1 MSGKLSMNKINK
13 LLSYYNSISILKK
26 FLLAPLFGLILVL
39 PFYFFIFLIM
49 LDMKQYVNDVNSEL
63 MPLHE
68 ISNDNILLLEKIV
81 NEMNSAVIAKELDW
95 VASSEKN
102 ADNIRD
108 NLNKYANSSY
118 KNEIEGTIAAFND
131 YYETSRDVS
140 VKIINSSHQYENI
153 ENDTKNLVQKYNNI
167 DTLFQNLKTETKT
180 DIEKNINSLY
190 NNASFILL
198 NGNFIFLIWLLISS
212 TIIFIVYRDLKYK
225 IKRII
230 DDSNKIAM
238 GDVDFEKRLCI
249 VSFDELGQIIKS
261 INIFIDKLQ
270 KNHEELSNAK
280 KELDT
285 LYITD
290 RLTNVYN
297 RVKIDEIID
306 TELKKKNRFE
316 NIFSIILLD
325 IDNFKVVNDTHGHL
339 VGDLILKEF
348 ADILKNNIRD
358 IDFLGR
364 WGGEE
369 FMIVCLQT
377 DEQGAVALSENL
389 RVKIEEFNF
398 TKVGKITASFGVS
411 TCKKDDNAK
420 SIVDNADKALYKA
433 KENGRNQVCTF
444 STSVK

>member
-1 MSGKLSMNKINK
+1 MSGKLSMKKIKK
-13 LLSYYNSISILKK
+13 LLFYYHSISILKK

-68 ISNDNILLLEKIV
+68 ISNGNILLLEKIV
-81 NEMNSAVIAKELDW
+81 NEMNSAVMAKEIDW
-95 VASSEKN
+95 VASCDKN

-108 NLNKYANSSY
+108 NLNRYANSSY
-118 KNEIEGTIAAFND
+118 KNEIEKTLSAFNN
-131 YYETSRDVS
+131 YYQTSRDFS
-140 VKIINSSHQYENI
+140 VKIINSSYQYENI

-167 DTLFQNLKTETKT
+167 DSLFKNLKTKTKT

-190 NNASFILL
+190 NSTSFILL

-212 TIIFIVYRDLKYK
+212 IIIFIVYRDLKYK

-230 DDSNKIAM
+230 DDSNKIAT

-306 TELKKKNRFE
+306 IELKKKNRFDS
-316 NIFSIILLD
+316 IFSIILLD
-325 IDNFKVVNDTHGHL
+325 IDNFKLVNDMHGHL

-348 ADILKNNIRD
+348 AAILKNNVRD
-358 IDFLGR
+358 IDFVGR

-377 DEQGAVALSENL
+377 DENGAVALSENL
-389 RVKIEEFNF
+389 RVKIEAFNF
-398 TKVGKITASFGVS
+398 TKVGKMTASFGVS
-411 TCKKDDNAK
+411 TCKKDDDAK

-444 STSVK
+444 

>member
-1 MSGKLSMNKINK
+1 MSGKLSMKKINK
-13 LLSYYNSISILKK
+13 LLHYYNSISILKK
-26 FLLAPLFGLILVL
+26 FLLAPIFGFILVL

-49 LDMKQYVNDVNSEL
+49 LDMKQYVNDVNTEL

-81 NEMNSAVIAKELDW
+81 NEMNSAVMAKEIDW

-108 NLNKYANSSY
+108 NLNRYANSSY
-118 KNEIEGTIAAFND
+118 KKEIEETLSAFNS
-131 YYETSRDVS
+131 YYKSISDVS
-140 VKIINSSHQYENI
+140 MKIINSSYEYENI
-153 ENDTKNLVQKYNNI
+153 ENDTQILVEKFNKL
-167 DTLFQNLKTETKT
+167 DALFKNLKTETKT

-190 NNASFILL
+190 NNTSFILL
-198 NGNFIFLIWLLISS
+198 NGNFIFSVWLIISFVV
-212 TIIFIVYRDLKYK
+212 IFIVHRDLKYK
-225 IKRII
+225 IKKII
-230 DDSNKIAM
+230 DDSNEIAT
-238 GDVDFEKRLCI
+238 GDVDFEKRLNI
-249 VSFDELGQIIKS
+249 ASHDELGQIIKS
-261 INIFIDKLQ
+261 INIFINKLQ

-280 KELDT
+280 KELDA

-297 RVKIDEIID
+297 RIKIDEIID
-306 TELKKKNRFE
+306 IELKKKNRFE
-316 NIFSIILLD
+316 NTFSIILLD
-325 IDNFKVVNDTHGHL
+325 IDNFKSVNDTYGHL

-377 DEQGAVALSENL
+377 DEKGAVALSENL
-389 RVKIEEFNF
+389 RVKIEEFDF

-411 TCKKDDNAK
+411 ACCKKDDDAK
-420 SIVDNADKALYKA
+420 SLVDHADKALYRA
-433 KENGRNQVCTF
+433 KENGRNKVYLF
-444 STSVK
+444 

>member
-1 MSGKLSMNKINK
+1 MKKIK
-13 LLSYYNSISILKK
+13 SLLFYYNSISILKK

-68 ISNDNILLLEKIV
+68 ISNGNILLLEKIL
-81 NEMNSAVIAKELDW
+81 NEMNSAVIAKEIDW
-95 VASSEKN
+95 VASSDKN

-108 NLNKYANSSY
+108 NLNRFAYSSY
-118 KNEIEGTIAAFND
+118 KEEIKETLSAFNN

-140 VKIINSSHQYENI
+140 VKIINSSYHYENI
-153 ENDTKNLVQKYNNI
+153 ENDTKNLVEKYNTI
-167 DTLFQNLKTETKT
+167 DALFKNLKNKTKT

-190 NNASFILL
+190 NSTSFTLL
-198 NGNFIFLIWLLISS
+198 NGNFIFLTWLLISS
-212 TIIFIVYRDLKYK
+212 IVIFLVYRDLKYK

-230 DDSNKIAM
+230 DDSNEIAM
-238 GDVDFEKRLCI
+238 GDVDFEKRLNI
-249 VSFDELGQIIKS
+249 VSHDELGQIIKS

-280 KELDT
+280 IELDN
-285 LYITD
+285 LYVTD
-290 RLTNVYN
+290 RLTNIYN
-297 RVKIDEIID
+297 RIKIDEIID
-306 TELKKKNRFE
+306 IELKKKNRFE
-316 NIFSIILLD
+316 STFSIILLD
-325 IDNFKVVNDTHGHL
+325 IDNFKLVNDTYGHL

-377 DEQGAVALSENL
+377 DEKGAVALSEHL

-398 TKVGKITASFGVS
+398 TKVGKITA
-411 TCKKDDNAK
+411 
-420 SIVDNADKALYKA
+420 
-433 KENGRNQVCTF
+433 
-444 STSVK
+444 

>member
-1 MSGKLSMNKINK
+1 MSGKLSMKKIK
-13 LLSYYNSISILKK
+13 RLLSYYNSISILKK

-68 ISNDNILLLEKIV
+68 ISNSNILLLEKIV
-81 NEMNSAVIAKELDW
+81 NEMNSAVIAKEIDW
-95 VASSEKN
+95 IASSDKN
-102 ADNIRD
+102 ADKIRD
-108 NLNKYANSSY
+108 NLNNYANSSY
-118 KNEIEGTIAAFND
+118 KNEIEETLSAFNI

-140 VKIINSSHQYENI
+140 VKIINSSYHYENI
-153 ENDTKNLVQKYNNI
+153 ENDTKNLVQKYNTI
-167 DTLFQNLKTETKT
+167 DALFKNLKTKTKT
-180 DIEKNINSLY
+180 NIEKNFNSLY
-190 NNASFILL
+190 DDTSFILL
-198 NGNFIFLIWLLISS
+198 NGNFIFLIWLFISS
-212 TIIFIVYRDLKYK
+212 IIIFLVYRDLKYK

-230 DDSNKIAM
+230 DDTNKIAM

-306 TELKKKNRFE
+306 IELKKKNRFGST
-316 NIFSIILLD
+316 FSIILLD
-325 IDNFKVVNDTHGHL
+325 IDNFKLVNDTYGHL
-339 VGDLILKEF
+339 VGDSILKEF
-348 ADILKNNIRD
+348 AEILKNNIRD

-369 FMIVCLQT
+369 FIIVCLQT
-377 DEQGAVALSENL
+377 DEKGTVALSENL
-389 RVKIEEFNF
+389 RAKIEEFNF

-411 TCKKDDNAK
+411 TCRKDDDAE

-433 KENGRNQVCTF
+433 KENGRNQVCIF
-444 STSVK
+444 

>member
-1 MSGKLSMNKINK
+1 M
-13 LLSYYNSISILKK
+13 
-26 FLLAPLFGLILVL
+26 
-39 PFYFFIFLIM
+39 
-49 LDMKQYVNDVNSEL
+49 
-63 MPLHE
+63 
-68 ISNDNILLLEKIV
+68 
-81 NEMNSAVIAKELDW
+81 AKEIDW
-95 VASSEKN
+95 VASCDKN
-102 ADNIRD
+102 ADKIRD
-108 NLNKYANSSY
+108 NLSRYANSSY
-118 KNEIEGTIAAFND
+118 KNEIEETQSAFNN

-140 VKIINSSHQYENI
+140 VKIINSSYQYENI
-153 ENDTKNLVQKYNNI
+153 ENDTKNLVQKYNTI
-167 DTLFQNLKTETKT
+167 DTLFKNLKTKTKT
-180 DIEKNINSLY
+180 NIEKNINSLY
-190 NNASFILL
+190 DNTSFILL
-198 NGNFIFLIWLLISS
+198 NGNFIFLIWLFISFI
-212 TIIFIVYRDLKYK
+212 IIFIVYRDLKYK

-261 INIFIDKLQ
+261 INLFIDKLQ

-306 TELKKKNRFE
+306 IELKKKNRLGSA
-316 NIFSIILLD
+316 FSIILLD
-325 IDNFKVVNDTHGHL
+325 VDNFKLVNDTHGHL

-348 ADILKNNIRD
+348 AEILKNNIRD

-369 FMIVCLQT
+369 FIIVCLQT
-377 DEQGAVALSENL
+377 DEKGAVALSENL

-411 TCKKDDNAK
+411 TCKKDDDAK

-433 KENGRNQVCTF
+433 KDNGRNQVCLF
-444 STSVK
+444 

>member
-1 MSGKLSMNKINK
+1 MSGKLSMKKIKK
-13 LLSYYNSISILKK
+13 LLSYYHSISILKK

-68 ISNDNILLLEKIV
+68 ISNGNILLLEKIV
-81 NEMNSAVIAKELDW
+81 NEMNSAVMAKEIDW
-95 VASSEKN
+95 VASCDKN
-102 ADNIRD
+102 ADKIRD

-118 KNEIEGTIAAFND
+118 KKEIEETLSAFNN
-131 YYETSRDVS
+131 YYQTSRDVS
-140 VKIINSSHQYENI
+140 VKIINSSYQYENI
-153 ENDTKNLVQKYNNI
+153 ENDTKILVQKYNNI
-167 DTLFQNLKTETKT
+167 DSLFKNLKNKTKT

-190 NNASFILL
+190 NNTNFILL
-198 NGNFIFLIWLLISS
+198 NGNFIFLTWLIISS
-212 TIIFIVYRDLKYK
+212 IIIFIVYRDLKYK

-230 DDSNKIAM
+230 DDSNEIAI
-238 GDVDFEKRLCI
+238 GDVDFEKRLSI
-249 VSFDELGQIIKS
+249 VSYDELGQIIKS

-297 RVKIDEIID
+297 RIKIDEIID
-306 TELKKKNRFE
+306 IELKKKNRFE
-316 NIFSIILLD
+316 STFSIILLD
-325 IDNFKVVNDTHGHL
+325 IDKFKLVNDTHGHL

-348 ADILKNNIRD
+348 AAILKNNVRD
-358 IDFLGR
+358 IDFVGR

-377 DEQGAVALSENL
+377 DENGAVALSENL
-389 RVKIEEFNF
+389 RVKIETFNF
-398 TKVGKITASFGVS
+398 TKVGKMTASFGVS
-411 TCKKDDNAK
+411 TCKKDDDAK

-444 STSVK
+444 

>member
-1 MSGKLSMNKINK
+1 MKKIKK

-39 PFYFFIFLIM
+39 PFYFFIFLVM

-68 ISNDNILLLEKIV
+68 ISNGNILLLEKIV
-81 NEMNSAVIAKELDW
+81 NEMNSAVIAKEIDW
-95 VASSEKN
+95 IASCDNN

-108 NLNKYANSSY
+108 NLNRYANSSY
-118 KNEIEGTIAAFND
+118 KKDIEETLSAFNN
-131 YYETSRDVS
+131 YYKTSRDVS
-140 VKIINSSHQYENI
+140 VKIINSSYQYENI
-153 ENDTKNLVQKYNNI
+153 ENDTKNLVQKYNTI
-167 DTLFQNLKTETKT
+167 DALFKNLKNETKT

-190 NNASFILL
+190 DSTSFILL
-198 NGNFIFLIWLLISS
+198 NGNFIFLIWLIISS
-212 TIIFIVYRDLKYK
+212 VVIFIVYRDLRYK

-306 TELKKKNRFE
+306 IELKKKNRLGST
-316 NIFSIILLD
+316 FSIILLD
-325 IDNFKVVNDTHGHL
+325 IDNFKLVNDTHGHL

-377 DEQGAVALSENL
+377 DEKGAAALSENL

-398 TKVGKITASFGVS
+398 TKVGKMTASFGVS
-411 TCKKDDNAK
+411 TCKKDDDAK
-420 SIVDNADKALYKA
+420 SIIDNADKALYKA

-444 STSVK
+444 